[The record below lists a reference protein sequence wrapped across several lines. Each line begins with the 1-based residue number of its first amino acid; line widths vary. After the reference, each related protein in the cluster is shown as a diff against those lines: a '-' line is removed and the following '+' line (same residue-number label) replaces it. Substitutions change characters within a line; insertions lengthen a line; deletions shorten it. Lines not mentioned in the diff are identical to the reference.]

1 MGRGSYPQAA
11 PGYPRLPEVRVRRAV
26 LLSLFALGV
35 GALAAS
41 AGPAGPKELSDAT
54 FDAIRAA
61 ILPSEAEE
69 RWREIPWRTSTWDA
83 VVEAAAT
90 ERPILLWAMNG
101 HPLACT

>member
-1 MGRGSYPQAA
+1 MDAS
-11 PGYPRLPEVRVRRAV
+11 VRRFV
-26 LLSLFALGV
+26 SISAL
-35 GALAAS
+35 ALAAAI
-41 AGPAGPKELSDAT
+41 AGPSEAAGPRELTDAT
-54 FDAIRAA
+54 FDAVKAS
-61 ILPSEAEE
+61 ILPSPAEE

>member
-1 MGRGSYPQAA
+1 MRTQIVLS
-11 PGYPRLPEVRVRRAV
+11 VV
-26 LLSLFALGV
+26 LL
-35 GALAAS
+35 ALAPS
-41 AGPAGPKELSDAT
+41 VMPARAAEPATLTDAT

-61 ILPSEAEE
+61 ILPSKDEE

-90 ERPILLWAMNG
+90 EKPVLLWAMNG